1 MNNNRRSFIKKL
13 GIATAALAV
22 NPLDLMA
29 KELPGNNIVT
39 NKPIVLSTWNFGIKA
54 NEEAWTILE
63 KEVKHWMLLK
73 KESGL
78 WNWIPKKEV

>member
-1 MNNNRRSFIKKL
+1 MNNNRRSFYQKTGNRNC
-13 GIATAALAV
+13 GIGCKSFGS
-22 NPLDLMA
+22 MA

-54 NEEAWTILE
+54 NEEAWTILG